1 MDCYSI
7 MLYNENQRY
16 SSSIVESR
24 SYRMNMKDEGF
35 TTIRVSHA
43 VRDLLKNAG
52 VKGESYSQVISRLLV
67 KQAQER
73 K

>member
-1 MDCYSI
+1 
-7 MLYNENQRY
+7 
-16 SSSIVESR
+16 
-24 SYRMNMKDEGF
+24 MKDEGF